1 MLKLDCT
8 YDKNATGLFV
18 WAKIKDSLI
27 DSEKFIDEML
37 YDKNLFFAPG
47 NIFGSQGEGYIRISL
62 CVNQNEI
69 KTAIKRLE

>member
-1 MLKLDCT
+1 MFRQTL
-8 YDKNATGLFV
+8 
-18 WAKIKDSLI
+18 
-27 DSEKFIDEML
+27 KFIDEML